1 MRLYA
6 LLEWLHP
13 SQICYCDTDSV
24 MFIYNKTNPLHKYP
38 SNDAVDLPENVEF
51 GKFLG
56 AWEDE
61 LSEGEVINEFVFGGA
76 KSYSYKT
83 NTGKTVIKQK
93 GITMDAANSK
103 IITFETMRAM
113 VLNNTSIK
121 SDKRYTFRWDV
132 KSKDVITQ
140 FISRSIRSTVN
151 SKRTI
156 VGYETLPFGYEQ
168 EESKQ

>member
-1 MRLYA
+1 
-6 LLEWLHP
+6 
-13 SQICYCDTDSV
+13 

-38 SNDAVDLPENVEF
+38 SNDAIDLPENVKF
-51 GKFLG
+51 GKGLG
-56 AWEDE
+56 EWEDE
-61 LSEGEVINEFVFGGA
+61 MAAGEFIIEFVVGGA

-83 NTGKTVIKQK
+83 NTGKSVIKQK

-103 IITFETMRAM
+103 IITFETMRDM

-121 SDKRYTFRWDV
+121 YEEIYTFRWDST
-132 KSKDVITQ
+132 SKDVITN
-140 FISRSIRSTVN
+140 FLSRSIRSTVN

-156 VGYETLPFGYEQ
+156 VEYDTVPFGYEQ